1 MLSQNMKYIK
11 QRQFI
16 PEKFSHIDLED
27 ANVAP
32 LSRKLW
38 PLCDLKFLGNC
49 QDIAIIPPE
58 IHQEG
63 DCNYWETAPRIKSCE
78 DCNFHKRNCERC

>member
-1 MLSQNMKYIK
+1 MKYIK

-16 PEKFSHIDLED
+16 PKNFPHINLED

-32 LSRKLW
+32 LSKKLW

-49 QDIAIIPPE
+49 QDIAIVPPE
-58 IHQEG
+58 VHKDG
-63 DCNYWETAPRIKSCE
+63 DKYYWEVSPGIKSCE
-78 DCNFHKRNCERC
+78 TCNVHKKNCERC